1 MQECVLMKENIEIHI
16 SSSISVVH
24 KHASFHTREIILLAD
39 FLNLVEMW
47 EFHIQI
53 SSTPQ
58 CHCILLKKYGS
69 DILSLSRVKVCQFRL
84 FHSWISFITQWCLN
98 TETFHKLL
106 ILSNRVIVVNS
117 KSAISQPYH
126 GESMFHLDQ
135 MMMMKSTL
143 Y

>member
-1 MQECVLMKENIEIHI
+1 MKCFCIET
-16 SSSISVVH
+16 SLCYKWYSG
-24 KHASFHTREIILLAD
+24 

-117 KSAISQPYH
+117 KSAISWWFNRSVFISSAVDCGSSPSWVKPKTIDWY
-126 GESMFHLDQ
+126 L
-135 MMMMKSTL
+135 L
-143 Y
+143 ILC